1 MSKRLILTVNVTT
14 YPAQGVEGGLAGVVM
29 IPFSA
34 EAVGGYFTGRT
45 IFNGTDT
52 QISKDGKFS
61 LSARYL
67 LEGTDCAG
75 ARCRLFIENVGT
87 SLDNCTPTVV
97 TDSRELAFLETAKL
111 SSTVECVE
119 DGVIVRIFSE

>member
-14 YPAQGVEGGLAGVVM
+14 YPAQGVEGNHTKAVM

-34 EAVGGYFTGRT
+34 EAVGDYFTGRT

-52 QISKDGKFS
+52 QISNDGKFS

-87 SLDNCTPTVV
+87 SLDRCTPTVI
-97 TDSRELAFLETAKL
+97 TDSRELAFLETARL
-111 SSTVECVE
+111 SSTVERTE
-119 DGVIVRIFSE
+119 NGVIVRIFEG

>member
-14 YPAQGVEGGLAGVVM
+14 YPAQGVEGSLAEVVM

-34 EAVGGYFTGRT
+34 EAVGDYFTGRT

-52 QISKDGKFS
+52 QISKDGNFF

-75 ARCRLFIENVGT
+75 TRCRLFIENVGT
-87 SLDNCTPTVV
+87 SLDRCTPTVI
-97 TDSRELAFLETAKL
+97 TDSRELAFLENAKL
-111 SSTVECVE
+111 SSIVESAE
-119 DGVIVRIFSE
+119 NGVIVRIFTE

>member
-14 YPAQGVEGGLAGVVM
+14 YPAQGVEGSLAGVVM

-34 EAVGGYFTGRT
+34 EAVGDCFTGRT

-52 QISKDGKFS
+52 QIFKDGKCF

-75 ARCRLFIENVGT
+75 VRCRLFIENVGM
-87 SLDNCTPTVV
+87 SLDRCTPTVI
-97 TDSRELAFLETAKL
+97 TDSRELAFLEAAKL

-119 DGVIVRIFSE
+119 NGVIVRIFAE

>member
-1 MSKRLILTVNVTT
+1 MSKRIILTVNVTT
-14 YPAQGVEGGLAGVVM
+14 YPAQGVEGSHAGAVM

-34 EAVGGYFTGRT
+34 EAVGDYFTGKT
-45 IFNGTDT
+45 ILNGTDT
-52 QISKDGKFS
+52 QISKDGKCS

-75 ARCRLFIENVGT
+75 VRCRLFVENVGT
-87 SLDNCTPTVV
+87 SLDRCTPTII

-119 DGVIVRIFSE
+119 NGVIVRIFAE

>member
-14 YPAQGVEGGLAGVVM
+14 YPAQGVEGSLTRAVM
-29 IPFSA
+29 ILFSA
-34 EAVGGYFTGRT
+34 EAVGEYFTGRT

-97 TDSRELAFLETAKL
+97 TDSRELAFLETARL

-119 DGVIVRIFSE
+119 NGVIVRIFAE

>member
-14 YPAQGVEGGLAGVVM
+14 YPAQGVDGIHTKAVM

-34 EAVGGYFTGRT
+34 EAVGDYFTGRT

-52 QISKDGKFS
+52 QISKDSKFS

-87 SLDNCTPTVV
+87 SLDSCAPTVI

-119 DGVIVRIFSE
+119 NGVIVRIFEE

>member
-14 YPAQGVEGGLAGVVM
+14 YPAQGVEGSLAGVVM

-34 EAVGGYFTGRT
+34 EAVGDYFTGRT

-52 QISKDGKFS
+52 QLSKDGKFS

-87 SLDNCTPTVV
+87 SLDNCTPAVI

-111 SSTVECVE
+111 SSAVECVE
-119 DGVIVRIFSE
+119 NGVIVRIFAE